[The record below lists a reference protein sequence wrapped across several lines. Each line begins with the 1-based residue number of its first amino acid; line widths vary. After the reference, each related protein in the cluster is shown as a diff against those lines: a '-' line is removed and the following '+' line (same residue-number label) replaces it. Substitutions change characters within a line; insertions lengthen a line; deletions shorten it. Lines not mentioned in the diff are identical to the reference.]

1 MQHAPD
7 WPRADAVLAPMADR
21 KRPTAT
27 PIPLAVCLFLLLLA
41 LTLAGCGRSVDT
53 AATAANSPVV
63 VYSSVDDVYARPV
76 LEAFTR
82 QSGIAVQLVSDT
94 EETKSTG
101 LLNRLLAERA
111 RPRADVFWSGD
122 PVRAAVLMQHGVARP
137 YRSPQAEGL
146 PPALSE
152 AEGHFT
158 CFSARARV
166 LIYNTNLLSP
176 PLLPTSIRD
185 LANPRF
191 RGRGCLANPLFGTTS
206 MHAAALFQHWG
217 EAAARD
223 FFRQLATNDVRLL
236 ASNGEVRRRV
246 AAGDYAL
253 GWTDS
258 DDVEVARRDGLPVG
272 LVLPDQ
278 DPDGLG
284 TLLVPNAVVMIAGGP
299 HPAAGQRLID
309 FLLSPGA
316 EVQLAESEAAQ
327 VPLRANLPRP
337 AWLGRSLS
345 QLRTMT
351 VDYVQLSARLP
362 ALQEGFLQEWVEAQ
376 SRRRTSP

>member
-1 MQHAPD
+1 MQHAQD
-7 WPRADAVLAPMADR
+7 WLPAGAVGAPGLDSE
-21 KRPTAT
+21 RPAAKSVSSA
-27 PIPLAVCLFLLLLA
+27 IRLLVLLLA
-41 LTLAGCGRSVDT
+41 LPLAGCGPSADSAST
-53 AATAANSPVV
+53 AGHPAVV
-63 VYSSVDDVYARPV
+63 VYSSVDEVYARPV
-76 LEAFTR
+76 LESFTR

-137 YRSPQAEGL
+137 YQSPQAVGL

-152 AEGHFT
+152 PAGHFT

-176 PLLPTSIRD
+176 PGLPTSIRD
-185 LANPRF
+185 LAAPRF

-206 MHAAALFQHWG
+206 MHAAALFQQWG
-217 EAAARD
+217 EAEARD
-223 FFRQLATNDVRLL
+223 FFRRLAANDVRLL

-246 AAGDYAL
+246 AAGEYAF

-272 LVLPDQ
+272 LILPDQ
-278 DPDGLG
+278 DSLG
-284 TLLVPNAVVMIAGGP
+284 TLLVPNAVALIVGGP
-299 HPAAGQRLID
+299 HPVGGQRLID

-316 EVQLAESEAAQ
+316 ESQLAESEAAQ
-327 VPLRANLPRP
+327 VPLRANLAQP
-337 AWLGRSLS
+337 AWLGRPRSE
-345 QLRTMT
+345 LRTMT
-351 VDYVQLSARLP
+351 VDYVQLAARLP

-376 SRRRTSP
+376 TRRRTTR